1 MVNARL
7 HKSPFYCQS
16 PTQKNSFITW
26 RFLFFPTKPLL
37 DLMRILLQKSALLYV
52 SELWG
57 QNGGKRESSSFSKG
71 ISHKQQK
78 LKRKSPVCIMWSFKG
93 EQLLLQL
100 KFKEWWLEKK
110 KLFLE
115 FQILIDDRRKL
126 DNLSLELNFHQGE
139 KLIWKIPHR
148 SWVTPSADI
157 STFEPLLNV
166 EKWWI
171 PFS

>member
-1 MVNARL
+1 M
-7 HKSPFYCQS
+7 
-16 PTQKNSFITW
+16 
-26 RFLFFPTKPLL
+26 
-37 DLMRILLQKSALLYV
+37 

-78 LKRKSPVCIMWSFKG
+78 LKRKSPVCIMWSFKERTTFARIQSDG
-93 EQLLLQL
+93 
-100 KFKEWWLEKK
+100 WK

-126 DNLSLELNFHQGE
+126 DNLSLNFHKGE

-171 PFS
+171 PFSIEQMTPFPLKNFMKKKDANLQNQYYGGIVTWIYTLKLGEVVRGETNGGLPQTMTSP